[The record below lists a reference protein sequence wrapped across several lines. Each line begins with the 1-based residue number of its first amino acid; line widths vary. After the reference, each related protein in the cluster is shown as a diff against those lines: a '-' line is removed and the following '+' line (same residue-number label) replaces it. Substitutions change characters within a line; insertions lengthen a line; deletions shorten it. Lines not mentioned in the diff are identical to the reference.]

1 MESVK
6 EIYSRAG
13 GNISA
18 DTFKNNTEI
27 EIAEFYKDYLGESPC
42 TEHLSYKI
50 IKDAMIQ
57 AIVTRKPIPAR
68 ILKPGELS

>member
-6 EIYSRAG
+6 EIYARSG
-13 GNISA
+13 GKISA
-18 DTFKNNTEI
+18 DTFKNNTEV
-27 EIAEFYKDYLGESPC
+27 EVAEFYKDYLGESPC

-57 AIVTRKPIPAR
+57 AIVTKKPILAR
-68 ILKPGELS
+68 ILEPGELS